1 MSATEKSEILALV
14 AKSGLSRRRAL
25 TQLRLPK
32 STYYRWLRRQAEGRL
47 QDRKGGSPTPWNRLR
62 PEEEAKILAQ
72 ARASP
77 ELSARQL
84 AVRIVDSE
92 CWYISESTVFRI
104 LKREGLIKPA
114 EIVGFKASKEYHR
127 KTKRPNE
134 LWATDCAHLKIMG
147 WGWYYLV
154 TVMDDY
160 SRFILAW
167 ELKND
172 MAAGSLIDVVQ
183 QAVDLTGMSNVPVE
197 DRTVLLSDNGPGYLS
212 RQFGEYLRLVR
223 IRHIVASPYHPQTN
237 GKIERYHRTI
247 KGEINLVPYEMPG
260 ELEEA
265 IKAFIKYYNYRR
277 YHEGLSDV
285 TPYDVDTGRHPE
297 ILQKRKEAKDRTLQ
311 VRKDYNR
318 TVREQDSSL

>member
-1 MSATEKSEILALV
+1 MSGIEKGEILALV
-14 AKSGLSRRRAL
+14 AKSGLPRRRAL
-25 TQLRLPK
+25 TQLGLPK

-47 QDRKGGSPTPWNRLR
+47 QDKKGGSPTPWNRLR
-62 PEEEAKILAQ
+62 PEEEAKVLAQ

-84 AVRIVDSE
+84 ALNIVDFE
-92 CWYISESTVFRI
+92 GLYVSESTVFRI

-114 EIVGFKASKEYHR
+114 EIVGFKAGKEYQR

-134 LWATDCAHLKIMG
+134 LWATDCAHLKIVD

-167 ELKND
+167 ELKSD
-172 MAAGSLIDVVQ
+172 MAARSLIDVVQ
-183 QAVDLTGMSNVPVE
+183 QAVDVTGMSDVPIE

-212 RQFGEYLRLVR
+212 RQFGEYLGLVG
-223 IRHIVASPYHPQTN
+223 IKHIVASPYHPQTN

-247 KGEINLVPYEMPG
+247 KGDINLIPHEMPG
-260 ELEEA
+260 ELIEA
-265 IKAFIKYYNYRR
+265 IKAFIEYYNYRR
-277 YHEGLSDV
+277 YHEGLNDV
-285 TPYDVDTGRHPE
+285 TPYDVYTGRHTK
-297 ILQKRKEAKDRTLQ
+297 ILQRRKEVKVRTLQ
-311 VRKDYNR
+311 ARKDYNR
-318 TVREQDSSL
+318 VVREQGSSH

>member
-1 MSATEKSEILALV
+1 VSAVEKRKILALV
-14 AKSGLSRRRAL
+14 SGADLPRCRAL
-25 TQLRLPK
+25 AQLGLPK
-32 STYYRWLRRQAEGRL
+32 STYYRWVKRQSEGRL
-47 QDRKGGSPTPWNRLR
+47 QDDKGGSPIPWNKLR

-84 AVRIVDSE
+84 ALRIVDFE
-92 CWYISESTVFRI
+92 GWYVSESTVFRV

-114 EIVGFKASKEYHR
+114 EIIGFKAGKEYHH

-134 LWATDCAHLKIMG
+134 LWATDCAHLKVVD

-167 ELKND
+167 ELKSD

-183 QAVDLTGMSNVPVE
+183 KAVDFTGMTNMPIE
-197 DRTVLLSDNGPGYLS
+197 DRTVLLSDNGSGYLS
-212 RQFGEYLRLVR
+212 RQFGEYLRLVEV
-223 IRHIVASPYHPQTN
+223 RHIIASPYHPQTN
-237 GKIERYHRTI
+237 GKIERYHRSI
-247 KGEINLVPYEMPG
+247 KGDLSLLPYEMPG
-260 ELEEA
+260 ALREA
-265 IKAFIKYYNYRR
+265 IKAFIEYYNYRR
-277 YHEGLSDV
+277 YHEGLGDV
-285 TPYDVDTGRHPE
+285 TPYDVYTGKHFE
-297 ILQKRKEAKDRTLQ
+297 IIQRRKEAKSRTLQ

-318 TVREQDSSL
+318 VARGQGNGL